1 MTWSWFLERQD
12 LYREQW
18 VSREYRILL
27 FLLKSG
33 DSQTTVI
40 EQTVHFLTAS
50 LCHRVGFYFMA
61 LQLCYCNVFKTQFEI
76 QILIVTLIYWQ
87 VLPSSRLRAFRSSL
101 LLTQSGLLSHN
112 SWVTN
117 RPFIIMKCPWNWFD
131 GRFFHLPLF
140 GANILDECIKNQHAN
155 KTYHHVSENL
165 FSFIPVYFLRSRL
178 FYP

>member
-1 MTWSWFLERQD
+1 MSKFISGPMSNFLKKYFCSNILRFKRHLSRYTND
-12 LYREQW
+12 LEL
-18 VSREYRILL
+18 VSRKTRFVQRTVSQQRVQNTLL

-33 DSQTTVI
+33 DSQTTVT

-61 LQLCYCNVFKTQFEI
+61 LQLCYCDVFKTQFQI

-112 SWVTN
+112 S
-117 RPFIIMKCPWNWFD
+117 
-131 GRFFHLPLF
+131 
-140 GANILDECIKNQHAN
+140 
-155 KTYHHVSENL
+155 
-165 FSFIPVYFLRSRL
+165 
-178 FYP
+178 